1 MFPTYLTSERH
12 LFDNLFKPV
21 PPRARPYGKFK
32 RNRGGVGVVVFVQ
45 AVIRSSITFDGLLMV
60 NGSFET
66 NAEHVYAAGPA
77 AKFVD
82 DGRFAALEHVNYD
95 SVEVGSRAA
104 DVLMELLAVR
114 GGPSIVAQFVRPR
127 SVWCRLPGRCNY
139 LHTAVA
145 GLTADTAVTA
155 TTLSTGNAD
164 GYFEILVDGDGDVLR
179 LSCYSKRVSHRRS
192 R

>member
-1 MFPTYLTSERH
+1 M
-12 LFDNLFKPV
+12 
-21 PPRARPYGKFK
+21 PPRATPDGKFK
-32 RNRGGVGVVVFVQ
+32 HYGGGVGVVVFVQ
-45 AVIRSSITFDGLLMV
+45 AVVRSSIMFDGLLMV

-95 SVEVGSRAA
+95 SVEMGSRAA
-104 DVLMELLAVR
+104 DVLMELLDVR
-114 GGPSIVAQFVRPR
+114 GGGGSSIVGEYVRPR
-127 SVWCRLPGRCNY
+127 SVWCRLPGRYNY

-155 TTLSTGNAD
+155 TTFSTGNAD
-164 GYFEILVDGDGDVLR
+164 GYFEIIVDGDGDVLQ
-179 LSCYSKRVSHRRS
+179 LSCYSKRVSFRRS
-192 R
+192 T